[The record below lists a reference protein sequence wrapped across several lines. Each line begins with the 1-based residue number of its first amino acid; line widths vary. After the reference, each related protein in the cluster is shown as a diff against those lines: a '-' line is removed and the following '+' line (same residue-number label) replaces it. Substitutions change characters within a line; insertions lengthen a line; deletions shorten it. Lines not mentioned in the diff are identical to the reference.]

1 MEAAIYNH
9 RTWISLTDPEPLVTT
24 LENWMQ
30 IADFH
35 VVNSV
40 IHHFEPQGFTAL
52 WLLQESHL
60 AVHTFPEHGKTYL
73 EISSCNQGKNDH
85 FVNLL
90 QQSPYVLNLNP
101 VL

>member
-1 MEAAIYNH
+1 MDAKIYNH
-9 RTWISLTDPEPLVTT
+9 RTWISLTEPSLLVKTM
-24 LENWMQ
+24 ENWMQ

-35 VVNSV
+35 VVNKM

-60 AVHTFPEHGKTYL
+60 AIHTFPEHGKTYL
-73 EISSCNQGKNDH
+73 EISSCNQGKNDR
-85 FVNLL
+85 FVQLL
-90 QQSPYVLNLNP
+90 QQSTYVFTPNP